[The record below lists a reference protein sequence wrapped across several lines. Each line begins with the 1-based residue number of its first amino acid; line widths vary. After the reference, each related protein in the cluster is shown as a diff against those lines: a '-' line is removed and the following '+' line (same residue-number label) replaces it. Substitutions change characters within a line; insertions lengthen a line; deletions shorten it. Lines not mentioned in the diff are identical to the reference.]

1 MSILFSKTEKS
12 KPVLIE
18 NGFDCIEEHTHE
30 NKVCWRCTQC
40 NKQKC
45 KARLHTINNT
55 IFHRVGDHNHA
66 PNSSISG
73 IRQCRSELRE
83 LSKTTMATHSIVAT
97 SIATA
102 STAVLSQLPP
112 INNLKRTVSR
122 QRAANLNFQANLR
135 SISEIHITD
144 SFALTKKKEQF
155 LQYDSGNQDSDRFL
169 IFATNQ
175 QLDLLQSCTDVYMD
189 GTFKVVPEHF
199 YQLYSIHGSVQRN
212 SIPLAYILM
221 SRKNEEN
228 YKRVYDTI
236 ISLRPLFNPSSFLI
250 DFESAAMKA
259 INSCW
264 PQSSVHSCF
273 FHLSQNI
280 YRQVQRAG
288 FATKYGN
295 DEEYAHAVR
304 MLPALAFLKTND
316 IYSSFEDISDL
327 QMSDLDPLYN
337 YFQDYYIGRLRSRDR
352 RTSPTFPITFW
363 NVHNLLTNQFDHT
376 NNAVEGWHRRL
387 NNIVDSA
394 HPGFWRFVNDLQ
406 TEQSYVDGEISQLV
420 TGLIPKPKRIQTQQ
434 TASRVLRIL
443 ENSTSD
449 HIQKLKAIAHT
460 FML

>member
-1 MSILFSKTEKS
+1 MSILFSTTEKG

-18 NGFDCIEEHTHE
+18 NGFDYIQERTHE
-30 NKVCWRCTQC
+30 NKVYWRCTQC

-45 KARLHTINNT
+45 KARLHTTNNT
-55 IFHRVGDHNHA
+55 ICHRIGDHNHA
-66 PNSSISG
+66 PNPSISG
-73 IRQCRSELRE
+73 IRQCRSEIRD

-97 SIATA
+97 SIGTA

-112 INNLKRTVSR
+112 INNFKRTICR
-122 QRAANLNFQANLR
+122 QRAANLNFPANPR
-135 SISEIHITD
+135 SISEIHING

-189 GTFKVVPEHF
+189 GTFKVVPELF

-212 SIPLAYILM
+212 IIPLAYILM
-221 SRKNEEN
+221 PRKNEEN
-228 YKRVYDTI
+228 YKRVYDAI

-250 DFESAAMKA
+250 DFESGAMKA

-264 PQSSVHSCF
+264 PQSSVHACF
-273 FHLSQNI
+273 FHLTQNI
-280 YRQVQRAG
+280 YRQVQKAG
-288 FATKYGN
+288 FTTKYGN

-304 MLPALAFLKTND
+304 MLPALAFLETND
-316 IYSSFEDISDL
+316 IYSTFEDIGGL
-327 QMSDLDPLYN
+327 QIPDLDPVYN
-337 YFQDYYIGRLRSRDR
+337 YFEDYYIGRFRSRNR
-352 RTSPTFPITFW
+352 RIIPTFPITFW
-363 NVHNLLTNQFDHT
+363 NVHNLLRNQFDHT

-394 HPGFWRFVNDLQ
+394 HPGFWRFLSDLQ

-420 TGLIPKPKRIQTQQ
+420 TGLVPKPKRIKTQQ

-443 ENSTSD
+443 ENPTND
-449 HIQKLKAIAHT
+449 NIQKIKAIAHT

>member
-1 MSILFSKTEKS
+1 MSILFSKSEKG

-18 NGFDCIEEHTHE
+18 NGFDYIEERTHE
-30 NKVCWRCTQC
+30 NKVYCRCTQC

-45 KARLHTINNT
+45 KVSLHTINNT
-55 IFHRVGDHNHA
+55 ICHRVADDNHA
-66 PNSSISG
+66 PNPSISG

-83 LSKTTMATHSIVAT
+83 LSKTTMGTHSIVAT
-97 SIATA
+97 T
-102 STAVLSQLPP
+102 STAVLNQLPP
-112 INNLKRTVSR
+112 INNLKHTVSR
-122 QRAANLNFQANLR
+122 QRAASLNFPANPR

-155 LQYDSGNQDSDRFL
+155 LQYDSGNQDPDRIL
-169 IFATNQ
+169 IFATKQ
-175 QLDLLQSCTDVYMD
+175 ELDLLQSCTDVYVD
-189 GTFKVVPEHF
+189 SIFKVLPQHF
-199 YQLYSIHGSVQRN
+199 YQFYLIHGSVQRN
-212 SIPLAYILM
+212 IIPLAYIPM

-228 YKRVYDTI
+228 CKRVYDSI
-236 ISLRPLFNPSSFLI
+236 ISLRHYSILVH
-250 DFESAAMKA
+250 FESAAMKG

-273 FHLSQNI
+273 FHVTQNI
-280 YRQVQRAG
+280 YRQVEKAA

-304 MLPALAFLKTND
+304 MLPALVVLKTND
-316 IYSSFEDISDL
+316 IYSSFEDIDDP
-327 QMSDLDPLYN
+327 QMPDLDPLDN
-337 YFQDYYIGRLRSRDR
+337 YFEGYYICRLRSSNR

-394 HPGFWRFVNDLQ
+394 HPGCCRFMNDLQ

-420 TGLIPKPKRIQTQQ
+420 TGLIPKPKRIRTQQ

-449 HIQKLKAIAHT
+449 NIQKIKAIAHT
-460 FML
+460 FTL